1 MAKKKS
7 KSKEKDKDKKK
18 KKKKKKKKDYWKYLN
33 YLSTLKWDLLKSI

>member
-7 KSKEKDKDKKK
+7 KSKDKDKK

>member
-1 MAKKKS
+1 MAKKKT

-33 YLSTLKWDLLKSI
+33 YLNTLKWDLLKSI